1 MRAIFHVCVAGT
13 TNPRW
18 QRPVSVCC
26 TYDLRLVSPLQFVSA
41 KQAVVNLGNAAEAHE
56 KELNMNYFVDFAGVA
71 GAIGL
76 SVALALWLEWVTLRG
91 LMRLMPARAVE
102 SDATPISLAPVPT
115 GEPRA
120 KAA

>member
-13 TNPRW
+13 TNSSR
-18 QRPVSVCC
+18 QGPVSVWCA
-26 TYDLRLVSPLQFVSA
+26 YDLRLVGSLQLVPA
-41 KQAVVNLGNAAEAHE
+41 KQAIVKPGNAAEAHG

-102 SDATPISLAPVPT
+102 SDATPISRAPVATP
-115 GEPRA
+115 EPGA

>member
-1 MRAIFHVCVAGT
+1 
-13 TNPRW
+13 
-18 QRPVSVCC
+18 
-26 TYDLRLVSPLQFVSA
+26 
-41 KQAVVNLGNAAEAHE
+41 
-56 KELNMNYFVDFAGVA
+56 MNYFVDFAGVA

-102 SDATPISLAPVPT
+102 SDATPISRAPAAT
-115 GEPRA
+115 HEQRA